1 VDHRLINYDIAAV
14 IIGQEKYGP
23 TIGIHLDILSDFAP
37 TDQLRYCRSIIG
49 QEKYGPTIGIHL
61 DIFDFAAQYL

>member
-23 TIGIHLDILSDFAP
+23 TIGIHLDI
-37 TDQLRYCRSIIG
+37 
-49 QEKYGPTIGIHL
+49 
-61 DIFDFAAQYL
+61 FDFAAQYL